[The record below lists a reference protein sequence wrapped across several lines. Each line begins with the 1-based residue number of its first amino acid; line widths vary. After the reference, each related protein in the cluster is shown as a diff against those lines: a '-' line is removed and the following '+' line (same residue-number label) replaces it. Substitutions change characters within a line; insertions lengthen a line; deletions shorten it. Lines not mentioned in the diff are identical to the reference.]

1 MSNPFQDQFLKLGLV
16 DKKQVNKSKKKQ
28 HKKKKQQASKK
39 GPVVDENALLVQ
51 QEKEKKRARDKEL
64 NRQREE
70 KLKKREQMGAAKQI
84 VEQNRLEKDANGVA
98 YRFTENN
105 KIHRVFVSEEVAEKL
120 SKGVLAIVRVAQEYE
135 VVPKGAALKIEQIG
149 IGAFVFIA
157 ESSTGDETDPD
168 DPYAEYKI
176 PDDLIW

>member
-28 HKKKKQQASKK
+28 HKKKKQQAGKK
-39 GPVVDENALLVQ
+39 EPAVDENALLVQ
-51 QEKEKKRARDKEL
+51 QKNEKKRARDQEL

-84 VEQNRLEKDANGVA
+84 VEQNCIQKDKNGVA
-98 YRFTENN
+98 YRFTDN
-105 KIHRVFVSEEVAEKL
+105 KKIQRVFVSEEVAEKL
-120 SKGVLAIVRVAQEYE
+120 AKGVLAIVRIAQEYE
-135 VVPKGAALKIEQIG
+135 VVPKDAAIKVEKIG

-157 ESSTGDETDPD
+157 ESSGGDDTDPD
-168 DPYAEYKI
+168 DPYAEYKV
-176 PDDLIW
+176 PDDLVW